1 MRASLFIF
9 GRGGL
14 GKRDLHWKGAYYNK
28 KKLILSWNIR
38 LSRLTDRR
46 LRFSVFFFL
55 LAIVFALCNFSARFC
70 SWNADYP
77 LLSLGMTRISFLH
90 PSVHPKSV
98 KTRIWDAE
106 VVIVCYVCICSPLP
120 WPCPPIRDEI
130 LTPGYL
136 LITVRASTST
146 IKGIKRWSWFCNK

>member
-1 MRASLFIF
+1 MRWRVLFNERERERKGFSTCLGVWNGSLQRAT
-9 GRGGL
+9 GEKEKVTRVNNGEV
-14 GKRDLHWKGAYYNK
+14 
-28 KKLILSWNIR
+28 
-38 LSRLTDRR
+38 T
-46 LRFSVFFFL
+46 VFFFL